1 MKLVHLSDLHIG
13 KRVNEFSMLEDQ
25 KYILGKILSEIRRI
39 SPDALLIAG
48 DVYDK
53 SIPPAEAVTLF
64 DDFLTELST
73 LGLETFIIS
82 GNHDSS
88 ERLAYGARLFESSGI
103 HLTST
108 YTGSITP
115 HVLTDEWGEVW
126 IYSLPF
132 LKPSEVARYSE
143 REITDYTDA
152 VREVIASAEVD
163 PTRRNVIIAH
173 QFVTGAQ
180 RTESEQITVGGCD
193 NVDASV
199 FSDFDYTA
207 LGHIHRAQSM
217 TAPNIRYSG
226 TPLKYSFSEARDEK
240 SITVVTLRDKGDLE
254 IETIPLTPLH
264 DMVELKGSY
273 GQLMSRDFYEGTT
286 LRDDYTHITLT
297 DEEDVPDAIGR
308 LRIIYRGLMRLDY
321 DNTRTRSIGK
331 LSAVSEEQMQ
341 SPIGLFADFYSRQNG
356 KEMSDE
362 QHEFVERLVD
372 SIWNKEGE
380 G

>member
-1 MKLVHLSDLHIG
+1 MRLIHLSDLHIG

-25 KYILGKILSEIRRI
+25 KYILDQILGHIERVSADVVI
-39 SPDALLIAG
+39 IAG

-53 SIPPAEAVTLF
+53 PIPPAEAVTLF
-64 DDFLTELST
+64 DSFLTRLST
-73 LGLETFIIS
+73 LGVETFIIS

-88 ERLAYGARLFESSGI
+88 ERLSFGARLFESSGI
-103 HLTST
+103 HLSST
-108 YTGSITP
+108 YTGSLEP
-115 HVLTDEWGEVW
+115 VVFRDEWGEVAF
-126 IYSLPF
+126 YSLPF
-132 LKPSEVARYSE
+132 MKPSEVSRYTE

-152 VREVIASAEVD
+152 VREAISTAVID

-199 FSDFDYTA
+199 FADFDYTA

-226 TPLKYSFSEARDEK
+226 TPLKYSFSESRDEK
-240 SITVVTLRDKGDLE
+240 SVSVVTLCEKGRVE
-254 IETIPLTPLH
+254 IETLPLIPLH

-273 GQLMSRDFYEGTT
+273 SELMSRDFYEGTT

-321 DNTRTRSIGK
+321 DNTRTRSVAVLGD
-331 LSAVSEEQMQ
+331 VSEEKIE
-341 SPIGLFADFYSRQNG
+341 SPIELFSDFYTRQNG
-356 KEMSDE
+356 REMSKE
-362 QHEFVERLVD
+362 QLEFTESLID

-380 G
+380 R